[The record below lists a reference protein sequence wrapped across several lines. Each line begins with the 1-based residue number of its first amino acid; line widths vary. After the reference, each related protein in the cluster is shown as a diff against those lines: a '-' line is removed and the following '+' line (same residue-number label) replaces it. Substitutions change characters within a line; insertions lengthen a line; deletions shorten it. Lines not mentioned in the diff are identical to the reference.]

1 MSNFGKIKN
10 IWNLDVVSREEMK
23 TILQEWDNTLSTFQ
37 NDNNELKRLTTLTV
51 FSSKSSSINTGYWMG
66 DATDAPDGIDYSR
79 PVYISFRKFNNDTN
93 TFIDYSYVVIFHTVN
108 YWFFL
113 NENVSVKITN
123 QPNANN
129 RMCITFNI
137 SGLTNTQK
145 IGYPS
150 FRFTPKTL
158 TTTFNETQ
166 EEGEAWEISK

>member
-23 TILQEWDNTLSTFQ
+23 TILQEWDDTLSTFQ
-37 NDNNELKRLTTLTV
+37 NDLNELKRLTTLTV
-51 FSSKSSSINTGYWMG
+51 FSSKSSTINSGYWMG
-66 DATDAPDGIDYSR
+66 DATDAPGGIDYSR

-93 TFIDYSYVVIFHTVN
+93 SFTDFSYVVVFHTTN
-108 YWFFL
+108 YWFYL
-113 NENVSVKITN
+113 NDNVSVKITN
-123 QPNANN
+123 QSGANN

-137 SGLTNTQK
+137 SNLTNTQK

-158 TTTFNETQ
+158 TTTINETQ
-166 EEGEAWEISK
+166 EEGV